1 MNVLVT
7 SMFGPAAPIAIRR
20 FGELGFHVTAADC
33 HRLAFGFYSKYV
45 SRRVRLPSLRIHPQA
60 YTEAL
65 LRELETGR
73 YDYFFPVFEEVI
85 PLSLHRERMLAVTK
99 TLLPD
104 FDTIMTLHD
113 KTKLAELAETLD
125 IDTPETF
132 VPHSREEADDF
143 IRTIDHPI
151 VIKLQRS
158 SGAAGF
164 RIVREPDTRQ
174 IAKQYFD
181 VVKVNRLDEAHL
193 PMIQRFIEGPTICSL
208 ELADQGELI
217 AQLLI
222 RGIRTLPRPSGTT
235 VYRET
240 VSLPACE
247 EASRRIIKHL
257 NWTGFCAFDYVL
269 DTATGRPFLVD
280 GNPRVT
286 GSVDLARHAG
296 CDMIPAWIKLADGET
311 PSRLPRWEDGLRA
324 KLQFADFIWLLESY
338 TGSRKNWLKERR
350 LRKEWWR
357 SKDFY
362 YDIASLK
369 DPMPNIMIWVYILTN
384 LYKLVFTDFDSA
396 QLFVFHNQYIEDG
409 ALASERS

>member
-20 FGELGFHVTAADC
+20 FGELGFNVTAADC

-85 PLSLHRERMLAVTK
+85 PLSRYRERTLAATK
-99 TLLPD
+99 SVIPD
-104 FDTIMTLHD
+104 FEKIMTLHD
-113 KTKLAELAETLD
+113 KTKLAELAKTLD

-132 VPHSREEADDF
+132 VPRSREEAHDF
-143 IRTIDHPI
+143 IQAIDYPI
-151 VIKLQRS
+151 VIKLQKS

-164 RIVREPDTRQ
+164 RIVREPDPKRIT
-174 IAKQYFD
+174 KQYFD
-181 VVKVNRLDEAHL
+181 VAEVNRLDEAHL

-208 ELADQGELI
+208 ELAARGELI
-217 AQLLI
+217 AQLLVQ
-222 RGIRTLPRPSGTT
+222 GIRTLPRPSGTT

-240 VSLPACE
+240 VSSPACE
-247 EASRRIIKHL
+247 EASRRIIEHL
-257 NWTGFCAFDYVL
+257 NWNGFCAFDYVL
-269 DTATGRPFLVD
+269 DRATDRPFLVD

-286 GSVDLARHAG
+286 GSVGLARHAG
-296 CDMIPAWIKLADGET
+296 CDMIPAWIRLADGET
-311 PSRLPRWEDGLRA
+311 PSLLPRWKDGLCG

-338 TGSRKNWLKERR
+338 TASRKSWLEERR
-350 LRKEWWR
+350 LRKEWWW

-396 QLFVFHNQYIEDG
+396 QLFVFHNQYVADG
-409 ALASERS
+409 ASMNERS